1 MLKDSTA
8 FSGYSVNDIAK
19 AREFYEGTLGLTASE
34 DWMGLK
40 LTVSNDYNIFLY
52 QKDDH
57 IPATYT
63 VLNFVVG
70 DIDATV
76 DGLSEKGVEFEHYP
90 DMNQDEKGIAR
101 GKAANRG
108 PDIAWFKDP
117 AGNILSVLNN

>member
-70 DIDATV
+70 DIDDTV